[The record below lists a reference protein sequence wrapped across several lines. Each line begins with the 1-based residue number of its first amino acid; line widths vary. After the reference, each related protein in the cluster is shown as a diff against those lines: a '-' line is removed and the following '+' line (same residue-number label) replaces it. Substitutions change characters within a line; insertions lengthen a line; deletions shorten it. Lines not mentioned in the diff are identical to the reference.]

1 MVYCFWFYDG
11 KCGLVLYSVVFN
23 FCYFGDEIKNIKF
36 KEELVEEKNSKMV
49 IDLELFNGKSELE
62 NGKWIV

>member
-1 MVYCFWFYDG
+1 MWISIVQCD
-11 KCGLVLYSVVFN
+11 VFN

-62 NGKWIV
+62 NGK